1 MQVLYKV
8 RPSQSPW
15 PRVMRRDGQ
24 LSGRSVH
31 RGKTRLCIELRN
43 QFFARPTLLC
53 QGEGNSGFERNG
65 KSETT
70 STESKTTCMTGNSP
84 RGSWEVPGTS
94 NSSESDRSEKARCHN
109 ADVHVSGKSDS
120 LVVPKKWTNNAGKPT
135 AAESMEERGL
145 TEENVKR
152 LLMVR
157 TQSRVAMSHGLFGV
171 REAALPPPV
180 MLNRQD
186 LW

>member
-1 MQVLYKV
+1 M
-8 RPSQSPW
+8 
-15 PRVMRRDGQ
+15 DG
-24 LSGRSVH
+24 
-31 RGKTRLCIELRN
+31 KN
-43 QFFARPTLLC
+43 
-53 QGEGNSGFERNG
+53 
-65 KSETT
+65 
-70 STESKTTCMTGNSP
+70 P
-84 RGSWEVPGTS
+84 RGSWEIPETS
-94 NSSESDRSEKARCHN
+94 NFSELDRSEKARCHN

-171 REAALPPPV
+171 REAILPPAA
-180 MLNRQD
+180 MLDRHN

>member
-1 MQVLYKV
+1 MVGSNL
-8 RPSQSPW
+8 
-15 PRVMRRDGQ
+15 
-24 LSGRSVH
+24 
-31 RGKTRLCIELRN
+31 
-43 QFFARPTLLC
+43 
-53 QGEGNSGFERNG
+53 
-65 KSETT
+65 
-70 STESKTTCMTGNSP
+70 
-84 RGSWEVPGTS
+84 RGSWEIPETS
-94 NSSESDRSEKARCHN
+94 TFSELDRSEKARCHN
-109 ADVHVSGKSDS
+109 PDVYVSGKSDS

-171 REAALPPPV
+171 REAALPPAV
-180 MLNRQD
+180 MLNRHN

>member
-1 MQVLYKV
+1 M
-8 RPSQSPW
+8 
-15 PRVMRRDGQ
+15 G
-24 LSGRSVH
+24 
-31 RGKTRLCIELRN
+31 N
-43 QFFARPTLLC
+43 C
-53 QGEGNSGFERNG
+53 QGEAFTGERPGCVLSSEISFLRGRPCCVKGKAIVTLSANG
-65 KSETT
+65 EFNVAY
-70 STESKTTCMTGNSP
+70 TESRTTCMARNNP
-84 RGSWEVPGTS
+84 RGSWEIPETS
-94 NSSESDRSEKARCHN
+94 NFSELDRSEKARCHN

-171 REAALPPPV
+171 REVVLHPAV
-180 MLNRQD
+180 MLNRHH